1 MKALAWADLLAGL
14 AFYLILEGLLP
25 FVAPQQWRRSLAA
38 LATLNEGRLRVFGLA
53 AVIGGL
59 LLLYG
64 VRS

>member
-14 AFYLILEGLLP
+14 AFYLIFEGLFP

-59 LLLYG
+59 VLLYV
-64 VRS
+64 VRG